1 MVVAIVPADPRIV
14 TPMKIRI
21 VALMKIRIVALI
33 KIWTGNISQ
42 GESEHMD
49 NLKTRLKQGETLV
62 GSLVTI
68 PSPEVAEI
76 MSHVGFDYLWID
88 AEHSPMGFVHCQRII
103 QAVGGRCPCLIRIPE
118 NSGVWIKKAL
128 DTGCDGI
135 VVPQVN
141 SADEAQAVIDH
152 CLYPPLGRRSIG
164 VSRAHDFGI
173 SFDDYVETA
182 NAKLTIVLQ
191 VEDIKGVNAIESI
204 VGVPGIDAILI
215 GPFDLS
221 GSLNVLG
228 QITHPKVEEAM
239 KTVSGQCQKAGV
251 PLGIFAV
258 DADFA
263 KTSIRRGYRLIALSL
278 DAFYLWQSAKKAL
291 NDVRGDGV

>member
-1 MVVAIVPADPRIV
+1 M
-14 TPMKIRI
+14 
-21 VALMKIRIVALI
+21 
-33 KIWTGNISQ
+33 N
-42 GESEHMD
+42 
-49 NLKTRLKQGETLV
+49 RLKNRLKNKETLI

-68 PSPEVAEI
+68 PSPDVAEI
-76 MSHVGFDYLWID
+76 MSQVGFDYLWID
-88 AEHSPMGFVHCQRII
+88 AEHSPMGFVHCQQII
-103 QAVGGRCPCLIRIPE
+103 QAVGGRCPCLIRIPV
-118 NSGVWIKKAL
+118 NDGVWIKKAL

-141 SADEAQAVIDH
+141 SAEEAQQVIEH

-164 VSRAHDFGI
+164 VSRAHDYGM
-173 SFDDYVETA
+173 SFDDYVQTA
-182 NAKLTIVLQ
+182 NEKLTIVLQ

-204 VGVPGIDAILI
+204 TAVPGIDAILI

-228 QITHPKVEEAM
+228 QITHPKVEAAM
-239 KTVSGQCQKAGV
+239 ETVRRQCQKAEV

-263 KTSIRRGYRLIALSL
+263 KTSIRQGYRLIALSM
-278 DAFYLWQSAKKAL
+278 DAFYLWQSARGAL
-291 NDVRGDGV
+291 GDVRGKHI